1 MLPSYAAFTLD
12 KKKQLTA
19 TNIWLV
25 SSVGQ
30 GTISIHSKEFSLV
43 NSNSLF

>member
-12 KKKQLTA
+12 KKNQLTA

-30 GTISIHSKEFSLV
+30 GTIRFIQKSFH
-43 NSNSLF
+43 